1 MTKVDELLIEGK
13 VKEAIEI
20 MCDLP
25 EYEKERE
32 QYIDLFENEHYRQY
46 EVDGILNEILL
57 AYQQY
62 FRDVFYC
69 NSDEEIAAD
78 KLIRKLCQT
87 FSISEKEKDIW
98 KDTVPMSYQIEL
110 PEGVEQYTVN
120 ILKGFVFRSW
130 MDYLT
135 FGKYG
140 TGGWASEDGT
150 IQCIESAYDFESEK
164 FTVSL
169 LKHEAQH
176 AKDLK
181 EYPDITPWNT
191 GQN

>member
-87 FSISEKEKDIW
+87 FSISEKEKDALEDRLQELFEQ
-98 KDTVPMSYQIEL
+98 KGLSYVSL
-110 PEGVEQYTVN
+110 AG
-120 ILKGFVFRSW
+120 
-130 MDYLT
+130 DYLER
-135 FGKYG
+135 FNRAKLL
-140 TGGWASEDGT
+140 
-150 IQCIESAYDFESEK
+150 IKEK
-164 FTVSL
+164 LGLDTR
-169 LKHEAQH
+169 
-176 AKDLK
+176 
-181 EYPDITPWNT
+181 W
-191 GQN
+191 

>member
-87 FSISEKEKDIW
+87 FSISEKEKDALEDRLQELFEQKGYHALFGKTQGYFGPYIW

-120 ILKGFVFRSW
+120 ILKGFVFRNIPSI
-130 MDYLT
+130 
-135 FGKYG
+135 FSRASCSGA
-140 TGGWASEDGT
+140 GW
-150 IQCIESAYDFESEK
+150 II
-164 FTVSL
+164 
-169 LKHEAQH
+169 
-176 AKDLK
+176 
-181 EYPDITPWNT
+181 
-191 GQN
+191 

>member
-87 FSISEKEKDIW
+87 FSISEKKKDALEDRLQELFEQKGYHALFGKTQGYFGPYIW
-98 KDTVPMSYQIEL
+98 KDTVPTSYQIEL
-110 PEGVEQYTVN
+110 PEGVEQYTVKVQTITKQMAVN
-120 ILKGFVFRSW
+120 QGESYELQVNAGNLKKGQAKIV
-130 MDYLT
+130 
-135 FGKYG
+135 
-140 TGGWASEDGT
+140 
-150 IQCIESAYDFESEK
+150 
-164 FTVSL
+164 TVNVNRR
-169 LKHEAQH
+169 K
-176 AKDLK
+176 
-181 EYPDITPWNT
+181 
-191 GQN
+191 

>member
-87 FSISEKEKDIW
+87 FS
-98 KDTVPMSYQIEL
+98 TSYTAE
-110 PEGVEQYTVN
+110 N
-120 ILKGFVFRSW
+120 
-130 MDYLT
+130 
-135 FGKYG
+135 
-140 TGGWASEDGT
+140 GGYIHKTLRG
-150 IQCIESAYDFESEK
+150 
-164 FTVSL
+164 
-169 LKHEAQH
+169 
-176 AKDLK
+176 
-181 EYPDITPWNT
+181 
-191 GQN
+191 

>member
-1 MTKVDELLIEGK
+1 MTKVDKLLIEGK

-87 FSISEKEKDIW
+87 FSISEKEKDALEDRLQELFEQ
-98 KDTVPMSYQIEL
+98 KGLSYVSL
-110 PEGVEQYTVN
+110 AG
-120 ILKGFVFRSW
+120 
-130 MDYLT
+130 DYLER
-135 FGKYG
+135 FNRAKLL
-140 TGGWASEDGT
+140 
-150 IQCIESAYDFESEK
+150 IKEK
-164 FTVSL
+164 LGLDTR
-169 LKHEAQH
+169 
-176 AKDLK
+176 
-181 EYPDITPWNT
+181 W
-191 GQN
+191 

>member
-69 NSDEEIAAD
+69 NSDEEIA
-78 KLIRKLCQT
+78 
-87 FSISEKEKDIW
+87 
-98 KDTVPMSYQIEL
+98 
-110 PEGVEQYTVN
+110 N
-120 ILKGFVFRSW
+120 
-130 MDYLT
+130 
-135 FGKYG
+135 
-140 TGGWASEDGT
+140 
-150 IQCIESAYDFESEK
+150 
-164 FTVSL
+164 L
-169 LKHEAQH
+169 LKYLPYTALRLPAILSDKTSEPYLSRCMVQ
-176 AKDLK
+176 
-181 EYPDITPWNT
+181 NT
-191 GQN
+191 LAFFRKVHGSLSVQKVPAIYLPVRLSLFPI

>member
-87 FSISEKEKDIW
+87 FSISEKEKDALE
-98 KDTVPMSYQIEL
+98 DRLQEL
-110 PEGVEQYTVN
+110 FEQ
-120 ILKGFVFRSW
+120 KGFSYVSLAG
-130 MDYLT
+130 DYLER
-135 FGKYG
+135 FNRAKLL
-140 TGGWASEDGT
+140 
-150 IQCIESAYDFESEK
+150 IKEK
-164 FTVSL
+164 LGLDTR
-169 LKHEAQH
+169 
-176 AKDLK
+176 
-181 EYPDITPWNT
+181 W
-191 GQN
+191 